1 MRSNHTEQVCPKC
14 QSKDISFST
23 ALEENRGAGESCF
36 LSYIV
41 MVLLL
46 FIPVLGWV
54 LLFAM
59 FNEKRKPVSVTYA
72 LCSKYGY
79 GWKLKQTAKK
89 KNRKL
94 ITVSVLLIVIV
105 AMAVQFYFMGK
116 YKG

>member
-1 MRSNHTEQVCPKC
+1 MIKLCPKC
-14 QSKDISFST
+14 KSNDISFST
-23 ALEENRGAGESCF
+23 ASEENRSSGEGCF

-46 FIPVLGWV
+46 FIPVLGWI

-59 FNEKRKPVSVTYA
+59 FNEKKKPVPVTYA
-72 LCSKYGY
+72 LCSKCGY
-79 GWKLKQTAKK
+79 SWKLKAKK

-94 ITVSVLLIVIV
+94 IAVSVLLIVIV

-116 YKG
+116 YQGWF

>member
-1 MRSNHTEQVCPKC
+1 MEQGCPKC
-14 QSKDISFST
+14 RSKDFSFST
-23 ALEENRGAGESCF
+23 ALEENRSAGEGCF

-46 FIPVLGWV
+46 FIPVLGWI

-59 FNEKRKPVSVTYA
+59 FNEKKKPVPVTYA
-72 LCSKYGY
+72 LCSKCGY
-79 GWKLKQTAKK
+79 SWKLKQTAKK

-94 ITVSVLLIVIV
+94 IAVSVLLIVIV

-116 YKG
+116 YQGWF

>member
-1 MRSNHTEQVCPKC
+1 MVKHCPKC
-14 QSKDISFST
+14 KSNDISFST
-23 ALEENRGAGESCF
+23 ALEENRGAGEGCF

-46 FIPVLGWV
+46 FIPVLGWI

-59 FNEKRKPVSVTYA
+59 FNEKRKPVPINFA
-72 LCSKYGY
+72 ICSKCGY
-79 GWKLKQTAKK
+79 SWKLKQIAKK

-94 ITVSVLLIVIV
+94 IAVSVLLIVIV

-116 YKG
+116 YQGWF

>member
-1 MRSNHTEQVCPKC
+1 MEKICPKC
-14 QSKDISFST
+14 KSKNISFST
-23 ALEENRGAGESCF
+23 VFEEENQGAGCF

-46 FIPVLGWV
+46 FIPILGWI

-59 FNEKRKPVSVTYA
+59 FNEKKKPVSVTYA
-72 LCSKYGY
+72 LCSKCGY
-79 GWKLKQTAKK
+79 SWKPTAKK

-94 ITVSVLLIVIV
+94 IAVSVLLIIIA

-116 YKG
+116 

>member
-1 MRSNHTEQVCPKC
+1 MEQVCPKC
-14 QSKDISFST
+14 KGTDISFSS
-23 ALEENRGAGESCF
+23 ALEENRGAGEGCF

-46 FIPVLGWV
+46 FIPVLGWI

-59 FNEKRKPVSVTYA
+59 FNEKRKPMPVTYS
-72 LCSKYGY
+72 LCSKCGY
-79 GWKLKQTAKK
+79 SWILNAKK

-94 ITVSVLLIVIV
+94 IVVSVLLIVIA

-116 YKG
+116 YQGWF

>member
-1 MRSNHTEQVCPKC
+1 MEKICPKC
-14 QSKDISFST
+14 KSKNISFST
-23 ALEENRGAGESCF
+23 VFEEENQGAGCF

-46 FIPVLGWV
+46 FIPVLGWI

-59 FNEKRKPVSVTYA
+59 FNEKRKPVPITYA
-72 LCSKYGY
+72 LCSKCGY
-79 GWKLKQTAKK
+79 SWKLTAKK

-94 ITVSVLLIVIV
+94 IAVSVLLIVIA

-116 YKG
+116 YQGWF